1 MTDIDK
7 TTRDADEAMASY
19 VQDWFDGK
27 KDGSSDFDLD
37 EAILDAIQ
45 AVSHGRDVDGDI
57 EDSYERARDLHFD
70 GPMRRSERSAVG
82 PRPRV
87 VDARW
92 DALAER
98 ARTYLE
104 LKPADVVRLLG
115 ERGFPVDTHGIVV

>member
-1 MTDIDK
+1 MNATER
-7 TTRDADEAMASY
+7 TNYDADEAMASY
-19 VQDWFDGK
+19 VQNWFDGK

-45 AVSHGRDVDGDI
+45 AVSHGRDVDGGI

-70 GPMRRSERSAVG
+70 GPRRRSERSAVG
-82 PRPRV
+82 PRPRDA
-87 VDARW
+87 DARW

-98 ARTYLE
+98 AATYSELE
-104 LKPADVVRLLG
+104 PSEVIRLLG